1 MTLDK
6 FSLENKNVLI
16 TGAAGLL
23 GKEHAFAILE
33 VGGKVILTDV
43 TKKKL
48 EDTKKILS
56 SQFNPNS
63 ILISKMDVTKK
74 ESIQKVS
81 KDLSKS
87 KIRVDV
93 LINNAAIN
101 PKVGKK
107 LNPAKKIR
115 FENLSPEDWNQEL
128 DVGLKGAFLCSQIF
142 GTKMAADSKGGI
154 ILNISSDLS
163 VISPDQRIYQLKGI
177 SEENQPVKPVTYS
190 VVKNGLIGLTKY
202 VATYWASK
210 GVRCNA
216 LSPGGVLTDQD
227 NEFIKKL
234 NRLIPLGRMASKDE
248 YRSTV
253 QYLCSEASSYV
264 NGQNIVV
271 DGGRTIW

>member
-74 ESIQKVS
+74 QSIQKVS

-234 NRLIPLGRMASKDE
+234 NRLIPLGRMARKDE

-264 NGQNIVV
+264 NGQNIIV
-271 DGGRTIW
+271 DGGRSIW

>member
-6 FSLENKNVLI
+6 FRLENKNVLI

-23 GKEHAFAILE
+23 GKEHASAILE

-74 ESIQKVS
+74 EDILKVS

-107 LNPAKKIR
+107 LNPTKKLR
-115 FENLSPEDWNQEL
+115 FENFSSEDWNLEL
-128 DVGLKGAFLCSQIF
+128 DVGLKGAFFCSQIF
-142 GTKMAADSKGGI
+142 GTKMASDSKGGV

-177 SEENQPVKPVTYS
+177 SEDNQPVKPVTYS
-190 VVKNGLIGLTKY
+190 VIKNGLIGLTKY
-202 VATYWASK
+202 VATYWSLK

>member
-6 FSLENKNVLI
+6 FRLENKNVLI

-23 GKEHAFAILE
+23 GKEHASAILE

-74 ESIQKVS
+74 EDILKVS

-107 LNPAKKIR
+107 LNPTKKLR
-115 FENLSPEDWNQEL
+115 FENFSSEDWNLEL
-128 DVGLKGAFLCSQIF
+128 DVGLKGAFFCSQIF
-142 GTKMAADSKGGI
+142 GTKMASDSKGGV

-177 SEENQPVKPVTYS
+177 SEDNQPVKPVTYS

-202 VATYWASK
+202 VATYWSLK

>member
-234 NRLIPLGRMASKDE
+234 NRLIPLGRMARKDE

-264 NGQNIVV
+264 NGQNIIV
-271 DGGRTIW
+271 DGGRSIW